1 MKLSGILFA
10 CVFSAIAAQTLAA
23 KRPIVVGAEQAQ
35 TRIVMLDPDVVSPE
49 PAKIVWEWK
58 PSKDANIKAAGL
70 AGKFDNVDEC
80 KPSDD
85 GKRILVCA
93 SSCGFAVVDV
103 ATTNAVAAGCVNLP
117 GQFANLHS
125 VCELPDG
132 NLVVAGSQ
140 GGGLMVVD
148 IKSKPFLRSSHV
160 TTNDYRG
167 AHGALWDA
175 KRNCLW
181 ATGEKPLTRFFYDPK
196 TKTLKRDKSWDVE
209 KPFSGLCGHDLVWG
223 DEEHNRIASTLGN
236 GIAALD
242 LESADK
248 TDMME
253 ISETL
258 PGNVKGLSYAGGER
272 LAVYLDNT
280 AFKGKPWTTINI
292 HVDGNGASRVYT
304 LSGSAFYKAHFFL
317 GTPPPNPVTA
327 LPPPK

>member
-1 MKLSGILFA
+1 MKLSGIFFA
-10 CVFSAIAAQTLAA
+10 CVFSAVAAQSLAA
-23 KRPIVVGAEQAQ
+23 KRPLVVGAEQAQ

-49 PAKIVWEWK
+49 PAKIVWEWR
-58 PSKDANIKAAGL
+58 PAKDEKLIVAKL
-70 AGKFDNVDEC
+70 SGKFSNPSEC

-93 SSCGFAVVDV
+93 SNCGFAVVDV

-117 GQFANLHS
+117 GKCANLHS
-125 VCELPDG
+125 ICELPDG

-140 GGGLMVVD
+140 AGGLMIVD
-148 IKSKPFLRSSHV
+148 IKSKPFSRSSHV
-160 TTNDYRG
+160 TTNAYRG
-167 AHGALWDA
+167 AHGVLWDA

-196 TKTLKRDKSWDVE
+196 TKTLKRDKSWNVE
-209 KPFSGLCGHDLVWG
+209 KPFSYLCGHDLVWG
-223 DEEHNRIASTLGN
+223 DKEHNRIASTLGN
-236 GIAALD
+236 GISVLD

-258 PGNVKGLSYAGGER
+258 PGSVKGLSYAGGER
-272 LAVYLDNT
+272 LAVYLDKT
-280 AFKGKPWTTINI
+280 AFKGMPWTTINI

-304 LSGSAFYKAHFFL
+304 LPGSGFYKAHFFL
-317 GTPPPNPVTA
+317 GSLAP
-327 LPPPK
+327 

>member
-1 MKLSGILFA
+1 MKLCGLLLACALSIIVAQSFA
-10 CVFSAIAAQTLAA
+10 AT
-23 KRPIVVGAEQAQ
+23 KRPLVVGAEQAQ
-35 TRIVMLDPDVVSPE
+35 TRIVMLDPDVVAPA

-58 PSKDANIKAAGL
+58 PSKDANLKAAGL
-70 AGKFDNVDEC
+70 AGKFGNVDEC

-117 GQFANLHS
+117 GKCANLHS
-125 VCELPDG
+125 ICELPDG

-140 GGGLMVVD
+140 AGGLMVVD
-148 IKSKPFLRSSHV
+148 IKSKPFSRSSHV

-196 TKTLKRDKSWDVE
+196 TKTLKRDKSWNAE
-209 KPFSGLCGHDLVWG
+209 KPFSYCCGHDLVWC
-223 DEEHNRIASTLGN
+223 DKEHNRIASTLGN
-236 GIAALD
+236 GIAVLD
-242 LESADK
+242 LKSADK

-258 PGNVKGLSYAGGER
+258 PGSVKGLSYDGGER
-272 LAVYLDNT
+272 LAVYMDKT

-292 HVDGNGASRVYT
+292 HVDGNGKSRVYT
-304 LSGSAFYKAHFFL
+304 LPGCGFYKAHFFPGKL
-317 GTPPPNPVTA
+317 VR
-327 LPPPK
+327 

>member
-1 MKLSGILFA
+1 MIGCDLTRIDPFTLSLLTNDEVIDIDQDPLGKGAA
-10 CVFSAIAAQTLAA
+10 CIVEEPDYEIWARPLADGSIAAGLYNTGLKERDIAFDLA
-23 KRPIVVGAEQAQ
+23 
-35 TRIVMLDPDVVSPE
+35 
-49 PAKIVWEWK
+49 
-58 PSKDANIKAAGL
+58 AAGL

-117 GQFANLHS
+117 GKCANLHS
-125 VCELPDG
+125 ICELPDG

-140 GGGLMVVD
+140 AGGLMIVD
-148 IKSKPFLRSSHV
+148 IKSKPFSGSSHV
-160 TTNDYRG
+160 TTNAYRG
-167 AHGALWDA
+167 AHGVLWDA

-196 TKTLKRDKSWDVE
+196 TKTLKRDKSWNVE
-209 KPFSGLCGHDLVWG
+209 KPFSYLCGHDLVWG
-223 DEEHNRIASTLGN
+223 NKEHNRIASTLGN
-236 GIAALD
+236 GIAVLD

-258 PGNVKGLSYAGGER
+258 PGSVKGLSYAGGER
-272 LAVYLDNT
+272 LAVYLDKT
-280 AFKGKPWTTINI
+280 AFKGMPWTTINI

-304 LSGSAFYKAHFFL
+304 LPGSAFYKAHFFL
-317 GTPPPNPVTA
+317 GSLAP
-327 LPPPK
+327 